1 VIIRHKYTEIRIA
14 IATYDAPDGGDT
26 YRATVFTRVPMSPDG
41 GYWVQRRDVGV
52 SSDRTKA
59 VARAVRHHRINRDV
73 DSDDSDWDI
82 HRDPPHR

>member
-1 VIIRHKYTEIRIA
+1 MIIRHKYTEIRITL
-14 IATYDAPDGGDT
+14 ATNGPPSGGDSYT
-26 YRATVFTRVPMSPDG
+26 ATVFTRVPMSPDG

>member
-14 IATYDAPDGGDT
+14 IATYDAPGGGDT
-26 YRATVFTRVPMSPDG
+26 YRATVFTRVPMSPNG

-59 VARAVRHHRINRDV
+59 VARAVRHHRTNRDA
-73 DSDDSDWDI
+73 DRDGFAWDI
-82 HRDPPHR
+82 HRDPTDC